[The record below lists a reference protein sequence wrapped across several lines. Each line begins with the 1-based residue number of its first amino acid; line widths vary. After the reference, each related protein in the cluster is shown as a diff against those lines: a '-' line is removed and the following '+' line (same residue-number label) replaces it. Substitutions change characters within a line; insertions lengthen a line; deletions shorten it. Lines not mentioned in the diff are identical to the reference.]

1 MAGPVERACKVGAEL
16 GEGPCWSE
24 AERKLWFVDIKG
36 LRIHRFD
43 PEADRLESWNAP
55 AQPGWIFP
63 TECGRMLAGLQSGLH
78 LFDPASG
85 DFARLATPEAGEPGN
100 RLNDAVVDRSGAVW
114 FGSMDDGETQATG
127 RVYRFAGGKLV
138 TTIIP
143 PCAITNGPALSPD
156 GSTLYHVDTLG
167 GSIDAYTLDESGL
180 PASGRRLVTIDP
192 RQGYPDGPS
201 VDAEGC
207 IWIGLFGGWKAH
219 RYAPTGELLEE
230 VSFPVAN
237 ITKIAFGGA
246 DLRTAYATTA
256 HKGLSADERAQ
267 QPDAGDIFAFRIDVP
282 GLAAPKAS
290 LTIN

>member
-1 MAGPVERACKVGAEL
+1 MAGPAERACKVGAEL
-16 GEGPCWSE
+16 GEGPCWSAPE
-24 AERKLWFVDIKG
+24 QQLWFVDIKG
-36 LRIHRFD
+36 LKIHRFD
-43 PEADRLESWNAP
+43 PGADKLDSWDAP

-63 TECGRMLAGLQSGLH
+63 TECGRMVAGLQSGLH

-85 DFARLATPEAGEPGN
+85 GFDLLATPEPSEPCN
-100 RLNDAVVDRSGAVW
+100 RLNDAITDRSGAIW
-114 FGSMDDGETQATG
+114 FGSMDDGETRATG
-127 RVYRFAGGKLV
+127 RIYRFANGEV
-138 TTIIP
+138 VATAIP

-156 GSTLYHVDTLG
+156 GGTLYHVDTLG

-180 PASGRRLVTIDP
+180 PVSSRRLVTIDT

-219 RYAPTGELLEE
+219 RYTPTGQLLEE

-246 DLRTAYATTA
+246 DLCSAYATTA
-256 HKGLSADERAQ
+256 HKGLSPAERGQ
-267 QPDAGDIFAFRIDVP
+267 QPDAGDIFTFRVDVP
-282 GLAAPKAS
+282 GLPAPKAS
-290 LTIN
+290 LTTS